1 MNKQKIGIDIDE
13 VVVEF
18 MEKYLEFHNRKNN
31 TSLIIEDLSN
41 YHLWECGVHNSKEE
55 SINSVMEFQNSPFFD
70 DITLIE
76 GAKSGIEFL
85 SKKYSIFFIT
95 SRPLELKEKTE
106 RFFYNN
112 FPMNNYNFIFSGEIY
127 GGKTKSEICSEEGI
141 KLMIEDNAEY
151 AFSCAKL
158 GIRTFL
164 FDKPW
169 NNNYERHDNLIKV
182 KNWKQLLERI

>member
-106 RFFYNN
+106 RFFYHN